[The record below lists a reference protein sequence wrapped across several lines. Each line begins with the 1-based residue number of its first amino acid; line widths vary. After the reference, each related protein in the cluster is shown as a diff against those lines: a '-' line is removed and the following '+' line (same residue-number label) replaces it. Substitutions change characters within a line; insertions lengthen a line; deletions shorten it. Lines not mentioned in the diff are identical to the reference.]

1 MATIASPSPS
11 PWPKRRARAWAIRC
25 ERYFCLLGTY
35 FPLAFVY
42 SLTTWAVYVEAGLG
56 FKSSR
61 SNWIGIPSSIVGVA
75 LYLILNAC
83 YSVAVFTDPGSPS
96 MVNTRGKG
104 GRQHQY
110 SVLPVTEPAEYT
122 AFTIFSDWA
131 PSDAGLPVS
140 VVILSLLGGVIGLVL
155 TGFTAWH
162 ISLAVRG
169 MTTIESLE
177 KTRYVSPLRMAFN
190 GRRFG
195 GQNGQ
200 SLGDTFGQRLQD
212 YGNQILEAHANA
224 IPGVTRAEEGEERAS
239 PTPEPRPVPL
249 PSDDADLAHHNTNNF
264 TPAQQSLFRS
274 YADFERRREQDR
286 YQDYLDEKDSDK
298 MPCAFDLGWRRNLI
312 HLFGDRPLL
321 WFIPVHTTSGD
332 GWHWEPSKKFLE
344 AREQLRVERE
354 RELARERQYYQDL
367 YRRNMNNS
375 RAWLGDAAPRTPS
388 LGIPNRHSFNDSERP
403 GTGVSM
409 KTLAPMSPRSSREDT
424 ESEEENNFDEN
435 NLLLNRGSKV
445 PASSDN
451 RNEASKLKRTKGHR
465 EETDEWSH
473 WD

>member
-1 MATIASPSPS
+1 
-11 PWPKRRARAWAIRC
+11 
-25 ERYFCLLGTY
+25 
-35 FPLAFVY
+35 
-42 SLTTWAVYVEAGLG
+42 
-56 FKSSR
+56 
-61 SNWIGIPSSIVGVA
+61 
-75 LYLILNAC
+75 
-83 YSVAVFTDPGSPS
+83 

-122 AFTIFSDWA
+122 AFTVSSTGGSRFCKKCQCPKPDRAHHCSTCKRCVLKMDHHCPWLATCVGLHNYKAFLLFLIYTTLFCWVCFAVSVLWLWAEIFSDWA

-200 SLGDTFGQRLQD
+200 PSGNTFGQRLQD

-239 PTPEPRPVPL
+239 PTPEPHPVPL

-375 RAWLGDAAPRTPS
+375 RTWLGDAAPRTPS
-388 LGIPNRHSFNDSERP
+388 LGIPNRHSFHDSERP

-435 NLLLNRGSKV
+435 NLLLNQGSKV
-445 PASSDN
+445 SASSDN
-451 RNEASKLKRTKGHR
+451 RNEASKLKRTQGHR